1 MEVPNL
7 PALALSLGPCNAL
20 GGDVD
25 TDAQLLRMCLGK
37 RRQVMAMAA
46 PDLPDKRCLW
56 GNDLAQQMGE
66 RLPPLFDQRQA
77 LRQAVWPQAD
87 GSPSLLASMATI
99 RRLMSVGF
107 TPLIR
112 LACPSVRG
120 LI

>member
-7 PALALSLGPCNAL
+7 PPLALSLRPGNAL

-37 RRQVMAMAA
+37 GRQVMAMAA
-46 PDLPDKRCLW
+46 PDLPDKRGLW
-56 GNDLAQQMGE
+56 GDDLAQQMGE
-66 RLPPLFDQRQA
+66 RHPPLFHQRQA

-87 GSPSLLASMATI
+87 APPALPASMATI
-99 RRLMSVGF
+99 SRLISVGF

-112 LACPSVRG
+112 LA
-120 LI
+120 